1 MLKNFWYAVEFS
13 SAVSE
18 NPVQVTVMS
27 EQYVLYRDN
36 TGKAIA
42 LKDRCAHRG
51 ASLSQG
57 WVEEKCI
64 RCPYHGWSF
73 DDSGTC
79 TFIPAD
85 QPGTQI
91 PKRARVESLPVQ
103 ERYSFIWIFIGDLPA
118 AERPPLPELPEFD
131 APGWRIVSGEYTWNA
146 HYTRVVESGLDSAH
160 APFVHAAFFSNRDDA
175 EVTPYEV
182 ETADYSVSALTVSKP
197 PKRVGLLKFI
207 VKRDRPFSSAKLT
220 GHLPNI
226 NHIELDF
233 NFRGFQYIY
242 FASNIPVDENTTLT
256 KWIGLRNFLPQAWAD
271 WNSVKN
277 TVETYEEDKAIIES
291 QLPRVVPLTGE
302 LLIKSDILQL
312 SYRKLMRKYLDMGW
326 GIGDYGL
333 MMAPE
338 EDQIQ
343 PDALLGL
350 EPAEKKHSPDIEENT
365 EESSEKRIEESTEK
379 NAESEEKPNL
389 VGV

>member
-18 NPVQVTVMS
+18 RPVQVTVMN
-27 EQYVLYRDN
+27 EQYVLYRDSK
-36 TGKAIA
+36 GKAIA
-42 LKDRCAHRG
+42 LKDRCPHRG

-57 WVEEKCI
+57 WVQDNCV

-73 DDSGTC
+73 DESGAC
-79 TFIPAD
+79 TLIPAD
-85 QPGTQI
+85 QPGVSI
-91 PKRARVESLPVQ
+91 PKRARTESLPVQ
-103 ERYSFIWIFIGDLPA
+103 ERYSFIWIFIGDLPE

-131 APGWRIVSGEYTWNA
+131 APGWRMVSGEYTWNA

-160 APFVHAAFFSNRDDA
+160 APFVHSAFFSNRDDA
-175 EVTPYEV
+175 EVAPYEV
-182 ETADYSVSALTVSKP
+182 EKTDWSVSALTVSKP

-291 QLPRVVPLTGE
+291 QIPRVVPLTGE

-326 GIGDYGL
+326 GMGDYGV
-333 MMAPE
+333 MMVPE
-338 EDQIQ
+338 EKQLKSEDLIGT
-343 PDALLGL
+343 DADT
-350 EPAEKKHSPDIEENT
+350 SD
-365 EESSEKRIEESTEK
+365 
-379 NAESEEKPNL
+379 NAENKRMSAQDISSSQTDGEQSESNADL
-389 VGV
+389 VEV